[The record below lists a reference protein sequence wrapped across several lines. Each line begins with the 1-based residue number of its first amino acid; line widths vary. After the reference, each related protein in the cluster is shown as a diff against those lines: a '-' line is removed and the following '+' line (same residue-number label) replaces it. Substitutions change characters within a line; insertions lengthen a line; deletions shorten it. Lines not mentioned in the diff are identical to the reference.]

1 MKLFAVSICI
11 IILSAC
17 AAKTTSFLEHESS
30 STAMPNQDVETDN
43 NIEKYKYQLED
54 KLFTVSKKI
63 MHYES
68 ETARAKSYKRMK
80 RFIGYIQKEIDKS
93 LEIIDEYKEKSN
105 DENYQNHIEYVKCT
119 YNATKSSYKYM
130 EAVIVSEQENQYIK
144 HLDKFRE
151 KLRNDAASLFLK
163 DMEKCEKIKNFYIEK
178 Q

>member
-1 MKLFAVSICI
+1 MKLFAVSICV

-17 AAKTTSFLEHESS
+17 AAKPSSFLEHESS
-30 STAMPNQDVETDN
+30 STAMPDKNVETDN

-54 KLFTVSKKI
+54 KLYTVSKKI

-68 ETARAKSYKRMK
+68 ETAKAKSYKRMK
-80 RFIGYIQKEIDKS
+80 RYIGYIQKELDKS
-93 LEIIDEYKEKSN
+93 LEIIDEYKEKSSY
-105 DENYQNHIEYVKCT
+105 ESYQNHIEYVKCT

-130 EAVIVSEQENQYIK
+130 ETVIKSEQENQYIK

-151 KLRNDAASLFLK
+151 KLRNDAASVFLK
-163 DMEKCEKIKNFYIEK
+163 DMEDCEKIRGFYIEK

>member
-1 MKLFAVSICI
+1 
-11 IILSAC
+11 
-17 AAKTTSFLEHESS
+17 
-30 STAMPNQDVETDN
+30 
-43 NIEKYKYQLED
+43 
-54 KLFTVSKKI
+54 
-63 MHYES
+63 
-68 ETARAKSYKRMK
+68 MK

-93 LEIIDEYKEKSN
+93 LEIVDEYKEKSN
-105 DENYQNHIEYVKCT
+105 DKSYQNHIEYVKCT